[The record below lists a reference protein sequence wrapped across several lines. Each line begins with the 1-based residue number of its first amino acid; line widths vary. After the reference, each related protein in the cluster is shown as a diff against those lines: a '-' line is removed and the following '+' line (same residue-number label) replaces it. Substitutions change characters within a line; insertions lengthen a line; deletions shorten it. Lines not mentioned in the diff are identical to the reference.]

1 MSKSIVLISFV
12 LSILFVSINAQTFP
26 KSSVILERKNVTP
39 NRELVLWMLNPK
51 KVRRDTTDDIY
62 TCPDQTRGHYYS
74 GITKVSLIDVQTK
87 KIINTIKIISDRF
100 ADDKNTLDLPYLIK
114 RGYYKVAKLDKNKE
128 GRPTLLDLKDYNNDG
143 KPHEF
148 ALFDAVACM
157 GLETTLIGY
166 SETNDKVIQYQTELK
181 IDGETSNEFWVDY
194 FFGQKVN
201 EQGIWK
207 YEIDY
212 RGRGGALEKYE
223 IRYDKK
229 REIFDGTRISIFED
243 DKAIE
248 EKERPHK

>member
-1 MSKSIVLISFV
+1 MYKPIVLISFV
-12 LSILFVSINAQTFP
+12 LSILFVNINAQSFP
-26 KSSVILERKNVTP
+26 KSSVILERKNVTA
-39 NRELVLWMLNPK
+39 NRELVLWMPNPK
-51 KVRRDTTDDIY
+51 KNPRKVADDIY

-74 GITKVSLIDVQTK
+74 GVAKVSLINLKTK
-87 KIINTIKIISDRF
+87 KIINTLKIEGFEDE
-100 ADDKNTLDLPYLIK
+100 TLDLPYLIQ
-114 RGYYKVAKLDKNKE
+114 RRYYKVVKLDKNKE
-128 GRPTLLDLKDYNNDG
+128 GKPTLLNLSDYNNDG

-166 SETNDKVIQYQTELK
+166 SETNDKVIQYQTEFK
-181 IDGETSNEFWVDY
+181 VDGKTSNAFWVDN

-201 EQGIWK
+201 EEGLWK

-229 REIFDGTRISIFED
+229 REMFYGMLTSIFED
-243 DKAIE
+243 
-248 EKERPHK
+248 

>member
-1 MSKSIVLISFV
+1 MYKPIVLISFV
-12 LSILFVSINAQTFP
+12 LSVLFVSINAQTFP
-26 KSSVILERKNVTP
+26 KSAVVLERKNVTP
-39 NRELVLWMLNPK
+39 NRELVLWMPNPK
-51 KVRRDTTDDIY
+51 KNPRDVEDDIY

-74 GITKVSLIDVQTK
+74 GVAKVSLINLKTK
-87 KIINTIKIISDRF
+87 KIINTLKIEGFEDE
-100 ADDKNTLDLPYLIK
+100 TLDLPYLIQ
-114 RGYYKVAKLDKNKE
+114 RRYYKVVKLDKNKE
-128 GRPTLLDLKDYNNDG
+128 GKPTLLNLSDYNNDG

-166 SETNDKVIQYQTELK
+166 SETNDKVIQYQTEFK
-181 IDGETSNEFWVDY
+181 VDGKTSNAFWVDN

-201 EQGIWK
+201 EEGLWK

-229 REIFDGTRISIFED
+229 REMFYGMLTSIFED
-243 DKAIE
+243 
-248 EKERPHK
+248 